1 MAQDFYEMYLEE
13 MGQIAPMSIEEEA
26 RILEQ
31 TAAGEVQDV
40 YKRQHLGNETSGVPE
55 GDLQTDLQTP

>member
-31 TAAGEVQDV
+31 TAAGEVQAR
-40 YKRQHLGNETSGVPE
+40 KRLVEGN
-55 GDLQTDLQTP
+55 LQKVLSIAKEYE